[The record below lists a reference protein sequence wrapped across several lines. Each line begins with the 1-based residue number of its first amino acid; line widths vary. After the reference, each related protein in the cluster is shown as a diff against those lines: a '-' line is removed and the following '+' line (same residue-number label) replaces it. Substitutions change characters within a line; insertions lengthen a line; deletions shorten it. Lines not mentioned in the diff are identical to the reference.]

1 MKRVENRRM
10 EVIHEEES
18 GSDGEL
24 FAVEEKKGKPKKK
37 PKRKRLSGHIEVF
50 RDRVLSTARRGRERE
65 REGKRTAE
73 GVLGEVEQNE
83 KRKRRRRNS
92 GRPHITPLQPPS
104 SRSASP
110 SSSPEEPV
118 QRKSF
123 FELEEE
129 AIALEQHENRGGIVW
144 VEENPSLS
152 AFDGDDDDDEQNEE
166 VEEEEEL

>member
-65 REGKRTAE
+65 RKRTAE
-73 GVLGEVEQNE
+73 GVLGEIEQNE

-129 AIALEQHENRGGIVW
+129 AIALKQHGNRGGIVW
-144 VEENPSLS
+144 VEEDPSLS
-152 AFDGDDDDDEQNEE
+152 AFDGDDDDDEENEG